1 MINLGE
7 KQILEVKRITSVG
20 AFLNVEEETDMDD
33 DILLPKNELS
43 EDIKE
48 GDKLEVFI
56 YRDSEE
62 RLISTLRE
70 PMITLGK
77 LAKLKVI
84 DITRI
89 GAFLDWGLERDLFL
103 PFKEQTSKL
112 EKGREYLVGLYIDK
126 SDRLCATMRVQDFL
140 QTDSPYEK
148 DDWVEGTIYSLND
161 QYGAFV
167 AVDNKYEALIPKR
180 ELLGIHALGEV
191 IEARITNIKED
202 GKIDLSLRDKAYL
215 EILDDAK
222 MIIGKLEENDGFLPV
237 NDNSSP
243 EEIRKIFKISKS
255 AFKRAIGRLLKE
267 GEIEFVDGG
276 IELL

>member
-33 DILLPKNELS
+33 DILLPKNELN

-77 LAKLKVI
+77 LARLKVI

-140 QTDSPYEK
+140 RTDSPYEK

-161 QYGAFV
+161 KYGAFV

-222 MIIGKLEENDGFLPV
+222 MIIEKLEENDGFLPV